1 MQVAQKVPTTEKIDD
16 FFFHIVSFLVLV
28 RKRDGQT
35 MNLEKSIM
43 ASVDLEALNQVSKLV
58 FQG

>member
-1 MQVAQKVPTTEKIDD
+1 MQVAQKVPTTEKIED
-16 FFFHIVSFLVLV
+16 FFFHIVPFLVLV

-43 ASVDLEALNQVSKLV
+43 ASVDLEALTQV
-58 FQG
+58 